1 MIKINKNIPYKNFS
15 TQLNKELLIV
25 VYYHWKIMIVPGR
38 AQQGA
43 KRTRQ
48 LVRQLAPIH
57 RHGKNPGMHF
67 EILKEFI

>member
-1 MIKINKNIPYKNFS
+1 M
-15 TQLNKELLIV
+15 LIV

-48 LVRQLAPIH
+48 LVRQLTLIH
-57 RHGKNPGMHF
+57 RHGKNPGVHF
-67 EILKEFI
+67 GVLK